1 MKPIEI
7 VMSAFGSYAKEER
20 ISFAQVQQGIF
31 LITGDTGAGKTT
43 VFDAIAFALYGE
55 TSGAKREGSMMRSQ
69 LAADEQETYVE
80 LTFEEKG
87 EQYTIYRKPA
97 YYRSSKKKNRDG
109 VYGKVLSGAKVSL
122 ILPDKSEY
130 PGKIAEVNARIQ
142 ELVGVDQNQFSQLAM
157 IAQGEYLKLLH
168 ASSRERREIFSR
180 IFPTEIY
187 RKVQQKLKEQNT
199 QLYIQLED
207 SKKAE
212 LREKEWVVCEADSE
226 YKELWEKISQDTS
239 AAAEETT
246 ALIQEIT
253 RNFLTKLKEL
263 EQQEELLH
271 RQMLELEKQQER
283 ENELE
288 ENERQ
293 SQALK
298 QSIEQQRMALEK
310 LQMQRQEATRKLQ
323 EEIPAVREA
332 WIKLKEAMPRYEK
345 ITPIQQEAERLEQ
358 SCRRLENSCQ
368 QRQKTLREQQK
379 SLENL
384 QTEEKALENSTAKL
398 AEYTQEVRE
407 REEKLQRLEEL
418 QGEYLAWERD
428 SRLLLEQRKRL
439 LEQEQKKMQAWESYQ
454 TKNLSFIAAQAG
466 ILAAELLD
474 GAPCPVCGS
483 LKHPNK
489 AKLTQESV
497 SKEEVEQANR
507 EFQRTQELLQNIAA
521 NCEGLRTGCEKRRQL
536 LERDG
541 AKLLGKGFLKELER
555 EEPDAQVR
563 AKIENYIG
571 TKRQQMELTK
581 TAQQEEQKR
590 QRRFLKVR
598 EEKEKL
604 EPVLAEGRALLEQ
617 EQQKLQEQQLLAR
630 EKHTI
635 LQGLREQL
643 PLPDEQAAR
652 EKIQALAEQIQR
664 AEDEANSA
672 EKICQ
677 QYLQKLNEAQGR
689 EKEQQKRRKELLAGL
704 AEEDFLK
711 QKTGEK
717 ISECRAQYE
726 NCKREKSR
734 ILAAVRQNQEAEEH
748 FEQLY
753 RKRENL
759 SRQYQVVNTLYK
771 TANGKLGGSAGLDF
785 QTYMQRQY
793 FNRMIHAANKRLLKM
808 TDGQLKLQCRELENL
823 GKQGEVGLDLDVYSV
838 AADKVR
844 DVKTL
849 SGGESF
855 LAALSMALGMADVI
869 QKTAGSIHIDTLF
882 IDEGFGSL
890 DEASRGRAIRIL
902 QELAGEKR
910 LIGIISHVTELKEQ
924 MGRRLVVEKSE
935 KGSRVHWE
943 VDE

>member
-521 NCEGLRTGCEKRRQL
+521 NCEGFGQAVKSADSFWNETVQSFW
-536 LERDG
+536 ER
-541 AKLLGKGFLKELER
+541 AF
-555 EEPDAQVR
+555 
-563 AKIENYIG
+563 
-571 TKRQQMELTK
+571 
-581 TAQQEEQKR
+581 
-590 QRRFLKVR
+590 
-598 EEKEKL
+598 
-604 EPVLAEGRALLEQ
+604 
-617 EQQKLQEQQLLAR
+617 
-630 EKHTI
+630 
-635 LQGLREQL
+635 
-643 PLPDEQAAR
+643 
-652 EKIQALAEQIQR
+652 
-664 AEDEANSA
+664 
-672 EKICQ
+672 
-677 QYLQKLNEAQGR
+677 
-689 EKEQQKRRKELLAGL
+689 
-704 AEEDFLK
+704 
-711 QKTGEK
+711 
-717 ISECRAQYE
+717 
-726 NCKREKSR
+726 
-734 ILAAVRQNQEAEEH
+734 
-748 FEQLY
+748 
-753 RKRENL
+753 
-759 SRQYQVVNTLYK
+759 
-771 TANGKLGGSAGLDF
+771 
-785 QTYMQRQY
+785 
-793 FNRMIHAANKRLLKM
+793 
-808 TDGQLKLQCRELENL
+808 
-823 GKQGEVGLDLDVYSV
+823 
-838 AADKVR
+838 
-844 DVKTL
+844 
-849 SGGESF
+849 
-855 LAALSMALGMADVI
+855 
-869 QKTAGSIHIDTLF
+869 
-882 IDEGFGSL
+882 
-890 DEASRGRAIRIL
+890 
-902 QELAGEKR
+902 
-910 LIGIISHVTELKEQ
+910 
-924 MGRRLVVEKSE
+924 
-935 KGSRVHWE
+935 
-943 VDE
+943 